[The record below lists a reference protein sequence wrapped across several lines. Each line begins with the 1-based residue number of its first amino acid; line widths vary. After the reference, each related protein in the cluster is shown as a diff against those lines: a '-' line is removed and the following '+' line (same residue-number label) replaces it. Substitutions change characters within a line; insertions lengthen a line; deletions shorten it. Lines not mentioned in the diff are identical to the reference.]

1 MSPEN
6 RLQTQY
12 FLDDINGHTIALIA
26 ESRKIAKDSLIKI
39 NHQMLVRKPKDA
51 VTYKLATALKYED
64 EVHSILK
71 EKLGLKEDD
80 QISTINATDL
90 GGLAKSKN
98 ITSHKPN
105 CGDPCRG

>member
-1 MSPEN
+1 MRPEK

-12 FLDDINGHTIALIA
+12 FLDDINNHALELIA
-26 ESRKIAKDSLIKI
+26 KSRGIAQDSLIRI

-71 EKLGLKEDD
+71 EKLGLK
-80 QISTINATDL
+80 
-90 GGLAKSKN
+90 
-98 ITSHKPN
+98 
-105 CGDPCRG
+105 